1 MKCIVR
7 VSSRRRERTYND
19 GTRNEILGVINLM
32 YRSSRDVI
40 CFEMWHR
47 LDISQVAEE
56 TIREIE
62 RARSTMDGGGE
73 GGRREGERENR
84 SRATVNNTTG

>member
-47 LDISQVAEE
+47 LDIYRKLQKKQFAKSNGRVVQWTEE
-56 TIREIE
+56 EK
-62 RARSTMDGGGE
+62 G
-73 GGRREGERENR
+73 EGERER
-84 SRATVNNTTG
+84 ERIVAEQR